1 MGVHWGLRLAV
12 CPGSFDPVTYGHL
25 DIIERATGLFDHVI
39 VAIAVNPGKTPLF
52 TTEERLEMLKESI
65 AGIPNV
71 SATFFE
77 GLLVEFAAAQRAAA
91 IIKGLRATTDF
102 EYEFQMALMNKRLRP
117 EMETVFLM
125 ARNEFSYLSS
135 SVVKDLVRFGGNT
148 TGLVPPGVAERMLP
162 RLQTGTAGAGGGHL
176 K

>member
-1 MGVHWGLRLAV
+1 MRLAV

-25 DIIERATGLFDHVI
+25 DIIERATGLFDHVV
-39 VAIAVNPGKTPLF
+39 VAIAVNPAKTPLF
-52 TTEERLEMLKESI
+52 STEERLEMLRESI

-77 GLLVEFAAAQRAAA
+77 GLLVEFAAAQGATA
-91 IIKGLRATTDF
+91 IVKGLRATTDF

-135 SVVKDLVRFGGNT
+135 SVVKDLVRFNGNT
-148 TGLVPPGVAERMLP
+148 AGLVPPGVAERMRP
-162 RLQTGTAGAGGGHL
+162 RLLTGQTDPRGGPAR
-176 K
+176 